1 MTEREMREE
10 IMEAKIG
17 RPNGQWRTGIEI
29 QKVGKKY
36 VTFLNLYDGKIH
48 KLEIEDFYRF

>member
-36 VTFLNLYDGKIH
+36 VTFLNLYDGK
-48 KLEIEDFYRF
+48 RQTR